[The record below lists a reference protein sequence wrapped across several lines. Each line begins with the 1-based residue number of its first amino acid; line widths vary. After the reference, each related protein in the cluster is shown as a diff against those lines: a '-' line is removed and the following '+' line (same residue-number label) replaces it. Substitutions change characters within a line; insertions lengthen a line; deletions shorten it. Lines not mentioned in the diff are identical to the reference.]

1 MNGMPVGNVLQ
12 KDHLYEQVADLLEQQ
27 ILNNYEDGARLPS
40 EQTSCRGI

>member
-27 ILNNYEDGARLPS
+27 ILNNWSKIAIET
-40 EQTSCRGI
+40 TSCRGI